1 MDDGEFARLLEQ
13 KYAQI
18 VLKVLLDADGHSC
31 AFSTLRDE
39 VNAIVTDDSRG
50 AEEIVTDGEYSSA
63 SLSSVLSAAKGAGIV
78 EQYLNENGQKRW
90 RIRPS
95 ELSQSQIDE
104 IRSRT
109 HSGTQ
114 HMDTPSHDNYGGGH
128 TDSEF

>member
-1 MDDGEFARLLEQ
+1 MDDDGFARLLEH

-18 VLKVLLDADGHSC
+18 VLNVLLEADGYSS
-31 AFSTLRDE
+31 AFSFLRNE

-63 SLSSVLSAAKGAGIV
+63 SLSSVLSTAKEAGIV

-104 IRSRT
+104 IRSRN
-109 HSGTQ
+109 HSETR
-114 HMDTPSHDNYGGGH
+114 HMDTSSHDHYGGDH
-128 TDSEF
+128 TDSTF